1 MNGLE
6 IRQSVNLTVSSAS
19 AYGSSF
25 NGTVELTFSNDQ
37 DVKVEIKM
45 GSSLAEKLIASIRE
59 AVKNTK
65 PKRKR

>member
-6 IRQSVNLTVSSAS
+6 IRQSVNVTVSSAS

-25 NGTVELTFSNDQ
+25 NGTVELTFENDQ
-37 DVKVEIKM
+37 GVKVNIGM
-45 GSSLAEKLIASIRE
+45 GSSLAEKLVASLRE